1 MKPSRFTVCCR
12 FFYLSLVGLW
22 EITVIKPLLFY
33 SEPLAPFIS
42 KNSSLHFCLPI
53 LVQLGWVHFP
63 FPLFWWVRMR
73 TGIWLSWSNP
83 WWESCCCTGFSSHF
97 CTFVAYPVS
106 TWCLKKSQTL
116 SSLLRA
122 RVVSASLKRFQWPK
136 EEIFR
141 KAGVCL
147 HLMWY
152 KMKSGS
158 NSKM

>member
-1 MKPSRFTVCCR
+1 MKPSRFTLCCR
-12 FFYLSLVGLW
+12 LFYLSLVGLW
-22 EITVIKPLLFY
+22 EIIVIKPLLFY

-63 FPLFWWVRMR
+63 FPLFWWVMMR

-106 TWCLKKSQTL
+106 TWCLKKISDPVLSPQSKSSQCI
-116 SSLLRA
+116 
-122 RVVSASLKRFQWPK
+122 F
-136 EEIFR
+136 EEISVTQGRDFWE
-141 KAGVCL
+141 GWGLFTPYVV
-147 HLMWY
+147 
-152 KMKSGS
+152 
-158 NSKM
+158 